1 MPANREYK
9 DSVFSLYLSDPER
22 LIDVYNAVA
31 KTNYPPDTPV
41 EINTLTDVLY
51 KNQIN
56 DLSFTLDGQV
66 VVLIEHQST
75 INENMAL
82 RLFLYSARVYEK
94 ITKQKPLY
102 KRKQVKIPV
111 PQFIVLYNG
120 NELFPEYSEQKLS
133 DSFLM
138 EQENPALELKVSIY
152 NINYEVNA
160 EIVQKS
166 KSLNEYSRFISK
178 IKENL
183 ADGLTLEE
191 AIQDAIEYGIEHDV
205 MKEFLEANGSEV
217 ANMLL
222 SGWNMDEALAVSK
235 EEGFEDGLELGL
247 TRGMAVG
254 KAEGAAQERAQNIRA
269 LKDIL
274 SIEKIAETFNVT
286 QEYVLDI
293 LNSDDTTYS
302 GEPTSPYNN
311 KTE

>member
-9 DSVFSLYLSDPER
+9 DSVFSLYLSDPQS

-31 KTNYPPDTPV
+31 KTHYPPDTPV

-56 DLSFTLDGQV
+56 DLSFVLDGQV

-82 RLFLYSARVYEK
+82 RLYLYSARVYEK

-102 KRKQVKIPV
+102 KRKRVKIPV

-120 NELFPEYSEQKLS
+120 NEPFPEYAVQKLS
-133 DSFLM
+133 DNYIV
-138 EQENPALELKVSIY
+138 EQENPQLELKVNIY
-152 NINYEVNA
+152 NINYEVNS

-166 KSLNEYSRFISK
+166 KSLNEYSRFIGK

-183 ADGLTLEE
+183 ADGLILEE
-191 AIQDAIEYGIEHDV
+191 AIQQAIEYGIEHDI
-205 MKEFLEANGSEV
+205 MREFLEANGTEV

-222 SGWNMDEALAVSK
+222 SGWNMDEALIVSK
-235 EEGFEDGLELGL
+235 EEGFEDGYEAGFA
-247 TRGMAVG
+247 GGFAG
-254 KAEGAAQERAQNIRA
+254 GATQEREDNIR
-269 LKDIL
+269 KL
-274 SIEKIAETFNVT
+274 SKKMSPEEIAETLQLT
-286 QEYVLDI
+286 LDYVNEV
-293 LNSDDTTYS
+293 LNK
-302 GEPTSPYNN
+302 E
-311 KTE
+311 

>member
-1 MPANREYK
+1 MTANREYK
-9 DSVFSLYLSDPER
+9 DSVFSLYLSDPQR

-31 KTNYPPDTPV
+31 KTNYPPDTSV

-56 DLSFTLDGQV
+56 DLSFVLDGQI

-75 INENMAL
+75 INENMPL
-82 RLFLYSARVYEK
+82 RLYMYSARVYEK

-120 NELFPEYSEQKLS
+120 NEPFPEYAEQKLS
-133 DSFLM
+133 DSYM
-138 EQENPALELKVSIY
+138 TEQENPALELNVSIY

-160 EIVQKS
+160 EVVQKS
-166 KSLNEYSRFISK
+166 KSLNEYSRFIGL

-183 ADGLTLEE
+183 ARGLALEE
-191 AIQDAIEYGIEHDV
+191 AIQRAIQYGIEHDI
-205 MKEFLEANGSEV
+205 MKEFLEQNGNEV

-222 SGWNMDEALAVSK
+222 SGWNMDEALNVSK
-235 EEGFEDGLELGL
+235 EEGYEDGFEDGFAG
-247 TRGMAVG
+247 G
-254 KAEGAAQERAQNIRA
+254 KAEGAAQERAKNIRA

-274 SIEKIAETFNVT
+274 PTEKIAETFNVSK
-286 QEYVLDI
+286 QYVQDVLKDDGTMYVCEPVHPYE
-293 LNSDDTTYS
+293 NS
-302 GEPTSPYNN
+302 
-311 KTE
+311 KK

>member
-1 MPANREYK
+1 MEVLLMSANREYK
-9 DSVFSLYLSDPER
+9 DSVFSLYLSDPQR

-31 KTNYPPDTPV
+31 KTDYPPDTPV

-56 DLSFTLDGQV
+56 DLSFVLDGQV

-102 KRKQVKIPV
+102 KRKRVKIPV

-120 NELFPEYSEQKLS
+120 NEPFPEYMEQKLS
-133 DSFLM
+133 DNYIV
-138 EQENPALELKVSIY
+138 EQENPQLELKVNIY
-152 NINYEVNA
+152 NINYEMNA
-160 EIVQKS
+160 EIVQRS
-166 KSLNEYSRFISK
+166 KSLSQYSRFIGK

-191 AIQDAIEYGIEHDV
+191 SIQQAIEYGITHDI
-205 MKEFLEANGSEV
+205 MREFLETNGTEV

-222 SGWNMDEALAVSK
+222 SGWNMDEALTVSK
-235 EEGFEDGLELGL
+235 EEGYEDGFEDGFAGGE
-247 TRGMAVG
+247 
-254 KAEGAAQERAQNIRA
+254 KCERENNIC
-269 LKDIL
+269 KL
-274 SIEKIAETFNVT
+274 SSKLSPEEIAETL
-286 QEYVLDI
+286 QLPLDYVLDV
-293 LNSDDTTYS
+293 L
-302 GEPTSPYNN
+302 E
-311 KTE
+311 KE